1 MLDVMSD
8 LAATAKPV
16 GIVAKMARRVGVA
29 LTISIGVAL
38 LLLILWKSPKSALFF
53 RTITLGLAATT
64 VFSLFE
70 VWPRR
75 LPRGHERWILQVV
88 AVGAAMPLTLFVM
101 HRQGTSPGAP
111 PARRAMDGGRD
122 RRAPKGSLCP
132 QSEAHV
138 RTGAQ

>member
-70 VWPRR
+70 V
-75 LPRGHERWILQVV
+75 
-88 AVGAAMPLTLFVM
+88 
-101 HRQGTSPGAP
+101 
-111 PARRAMDGGRD
+111 
-122 RRAPKGSLCP
+122 
-132 QSEAHV
+132 
-138 RTGAQ
+138 